1 MFCASSSI
9 EQPVPHTH
17 KHTLKAG
24 ARSSRSWLD
33 TGAGG
38 DCSLFGQNPRCSAFV
53 GNIYCLSSFHR
64 HAMLNASVFLL
75 QLAFPFSKKSELLPL
90 LFAHPDLNRQI
101 CACTTLSISVSVGRK
116 FRLFS
121 TILPSKSL
129 EARRTYMRY
138 QSYNHTESYPLTTFT
153 FSPLPFLRRVC
164 VQLQVTWATA
174 RIQGLEHLLLPEAT
188 LGVGIVWC
196 IVWCINFWH
205 FWGICRILPY
215 LLREHSTPS
224 SEPISI
230 AFLTNLCM
238 STGCTDTCPNRRW
251 TIFAATVL
259 ISNYFF
265 SIFTG
270 FSLSFLLFTLL
281 CFRISYSIYSGSKQ
295 RLSWILRCRSMLILS
310 ASWIVEL
317 LNRWGRFGPEPIIPD
332 PQLQHLCYSHGQDLS
347 ILSPS

>member
-265 SIFTG
+265 FDFYWIF
-270 FSLSFLLFTLL
+270 FVLFT
-281 CFRISYSIYSGSKQ
+281 FYSSMFQDILFNLFWFQAKTFMDPEMQINANPLRLVNRGIVESLGKVWAWAHHPGS
-295 RLSWILRCRSMLILS
+295 STS
-310 ASWIVEL
+310 ASL
-317 LNRWGRFGPEPIIPD
+317 LQPWSRP
-332 PQLQHLCYSHGQDLS
+332 
-347 ILSPS
+347 